1 MSKSR
6 MELLER
12 LLADWPAKILSL
24 AGAIA
29 LSYFYQINKLE
40 ERPMSVPL
48 VVVTNDDFVPASQY
62 PRTVRLVL
70 RGESNAIYAVLE
82 GDIEATLDLRGYT
95 GAGVW
100 RVPVRVEKRG
110 SALGIDPLEISVD
123 PSDVAVSIE
132 PRVVKE
138 IPVVPSFRGYLEP
151 GFELAGFRL
160 SPAKMEVAGPSS
172 VMDELA
178 DAATEPIELTGRSD
192 NFELRTKVQLRDP
205 LLVLLS
211 ANVVDFSAEVKK
223 ALVYRNFQ
231 GLELGYVGLR
241 DGLALLA
248 ADATG
253 AARVAASSAELEAF
267 TPGPGLLEADLS
279 DVERPGVYVV
289 AVSPRFPS
297 GFDVETWSPMV
308 QTVTVVASDD
318 AAVSGGDSE
327 EAPQ

>member
-1 MSKSR
+1 

-110 SALGIDPLEISVD
+110 SALGIDRSRSASTRPTSRCR
-123 PSDVAVSIE
+123 SS
-132 PRVVKE
+132 RVW
-138 IPVVPSFRGYLEP
+138 SRRYRWCRASG
-151 GFELAGFRL
+151 
-160 SPAKMEVAGPSS
+160 
-172 VMDELA
+172 
-178 DAATEPIELTGRSD
+178 ATWSR
-192 NFELRTKVQLRDP
+192 
-205 LLVLLS
+205 
-211 ANVVDFSAEVKK
+211 
-223 ALVYRNFQ
+223 
-231 GLELGYVGLR
+231 
-241 DGLALLA
+241 
-248 ADATG
+248 
-253 AARVAASSAELEAF
+253 ASSWLAS
-267 TPGPGLLEADLS
+267 GCR
-279 DVERPGVYVV
+279 RP
-289 AVSPRFPS
+289 R
-297 GFDVETWSPMV
+297 WR
-308 QTVTVVASDD
+308 
-318 AAVSGGDSE
+318 
-327 EAPQ
+327 

>member
-1 MSKSR
+1 
-6 MELLER
+6 
-12 LLADWPAKILSL
+12 
-24 AGAIA
+24 
-29 LSYFYQINKLE
+29 
-40 ERPMSVPL
+40 
-48 VVVTNDDFVPASQY
+48 
-62 PRTVRLVL
+62 
-70 RGESNAIYAVLE
+70 
-82 GDIEATLDLRGYT
+82 
-95 GAGVW
+95 
-100 RVPVRVEKRG
+100 
-110 SALGIDPLEISVD
+110 
-123 PSDVAVSIE
+123 
-132 PRVVKE
+132 
-138 IPVVPSFRGYLEP
+138 
-151 GFELAGFRL
+151 
-160 SPAKMEVAGPSS
+160 
-172 VMDELA
+172 MDELA

-279 DVERPGVYVV
+279 DVERPGVYAV
-289 AVSPRFPS
+289 AVSPRFPA